1 MSSEE
6 EKSNPSHKKTFS
18 QETSTEKTIKI
29 KNISKN
35 KSIPEELYQN
45 SLENVNNMIELRQN
59 LEKGDYKQ
67 DLETIL
73 LEFQKGKEQI
83 SKLDENEE
91 NMNKIIQEDNDLELS
106 DDLFEERTL
115 KILSDVYGLK
125 EYNLYPIFDFGHLR
139 TKKANVIK
147 IYFNQIELSVENE
160 KPSFSDLFLGEL
172 DTYMFQFLEMPM
184 IFHKYNE
191 DFFSLTVISKDF
203 KNSIDFEFRKKND
216 YDKFAATSFIF
227 AEINEDL
234 METKTKIKEL
244 KNKNDSSDDEVIK
257 EIKDLEEK
265 KLDSYQKILKLQEK
279 IYSENTIKKELATK
293 REELLILEEYAK
305 IRELEDH
312 EEKIEIEERDKRGK
326 EEEKNINKLK
336 EEINRC
342 EQSLKEITVKIERKE
357 TEIEGLFFSSKE
369 IILKNTIGDELKI
382 PEKKAVIIEVK
393 NMKKYKTM
401 VENIL
406 NKKKLMK
413 TFGFK
418 TDLFYFIGILRGIDI
433 NKVQKQ
439 EINDKFFKDSNMKN
453 MIIIYPEKLNFL
465 NIPLIEIKNE
475 VKEEPKKDT
484 NLSDMLMDLINAIRN
499 IQKDINII
507 KEKIK

>member
-1 MSSEE
+1 LSTEE

-18 QETSTEKTIKI
+18 QETSSEKTNKI
-29 KNISKN
+29 ISVSKN

-73 LEFQKGKEQI
+73 LAFQKGKEQI

-125 EYNLYPIFDFGHLR
+125 EYHLYPIFDFGHLR

-160 KPSFSDLFLGEL
+160 KPTYSALFLDEL
-172 DTYMFQFLEMPM
+172 DTYMFQFLEIPM

-216 YDKFAATSFIF
+216 YDKFATTSFIL
-227 AEINEDL
+227 AEINDDL

-244 KNKNDSSDDEVIK
+244 KNKNDSSNDEVIK

-279 IYSENTIKKELATK
+279 IYSEKTIKKELATK

-312 EEKIEIEERDKRGK
+312 GEKIEIEERDKRKK

-342 EQSLKEITVKIERKE
+342 EQSLKKINVKIEQKE
-357 TEIEGLFFSSKE
+357 AEIEGLFLSSKE

-382 PEKKAVIIEVK
+382 PEKSVVMVEVK

-401 VENIL
+401 IENIL

-413 TFGFK
+413 TFGLK

-433 NKVQKQ
+433 NKDQKK
-439 EINDKFFKDSNMKN
+439 EINDKFFKGLNMKN
-453 MIIIYPEKLNFL
+453 TIIIYPEKLNFL
-465 NIPLIEIKNE
+465 NVPLIEEKNE
-475 VKEEPKKDT
+475 VKEEPKKDK
-484 NLSDMLMDLINAIRN
+484 NLSDMLMDLINTIRD